1 MNDHTDSKMGSGKA
15 VSRKKQNI
23 LLSQRIANIKDRKKI
38 DDEKQAVAELEEI
51 KGQSIKGLT
60 SQEFKF

>member
-1 MNDHTDSKMGSGKA
+1 MGAGK

-51 KGQSIKGLT
+51 KG
-60 SQEFKF
+60 